1 MTSYFGRGREV
12 HELLGGGKV
21 AEVLLWKK
29 RNVSAALLIGM
40 TIIWFL
46 FEVVEYNF
54 VTLFCHISITAMLL
68 FFLWCTG
75 AEIFGWNPPKI
86 PESILLDSAFR
97 EVASTFHARFN
108 QLLSKLLD
116 IAYGKDPPLFLLAI
130 FSLYVLSVVGTYVSF
145 LNLLYFGLVCMQTL
159 PYLYDRYKDEVDSLV
174 GDVIRDMRT
183 KYNKFDSMFLNKIP
197 RGPVKVKKVG

>member
-1 MTSYFGRGREV
+1 MTSYFGRDV
-12 HELLGGGKV
+12 HELLGGGEV

-29 RNVSAALLIGM
+29 RNVSAALLIGT

-54 VTLFCHISITAMLL
+54 VALFCHISITAMLL

-75 AEIFGWNPPKI
+75 AEIFRWDPPKI
-86 PESILLDSAFR
+86 PESILQESAFK
-97 EVASTFHARFN
+97 EVASTFHTRFN
-108 QLLSKLLD
+108 QLLSKLMD

-130 FSLYVLSVVGTYVSF
+130 FSLYILSVVGTYVSF

-174 GDVIRDMRT
+174 GDVIRDMKT
-183 KYNKFDSMFLNKIP
+183 KYSKFDSKFLNKIP
-197 RGPVKVKKVG
+197 RGPVKEKKVG